1 MEETNLEI
9 FLQNVLYLCMEHYS
23 CCQSVISRND
33 NPMTNKISEL
43 MNTGRPGWYKAKHQL
58 NYLILH
64 RVEQI
69 KPLYNI

>member
-1 MEETNLEI
+1 MEETNLEF

-23 CCQSVISRND
+23 SKN

-43 MNTGRPGWYKAKHQL
+43 MNTGPGWYKAKHQL

>member
-1 MEETNLEI
+1 MEETNLEF

-23 CCQSVISRND
+23 SKNN

-43 MNTGRPGWYKAKHQL
+43 MNTGRSGWYKAKHQL